1 MTTEQ
6 KIVSLLSQ
14 FKELG
19 IGQQIDYDKFYLYSL
34 ITHSTAIEGS
44 TVTEI
49 ENQLLFDEGI
59 SAKGRSMGEQLMN
72 LDLKAAYEQSI
83 TFAKSHSNIS
93 VEMLKRLSSIVLKN
107 TGTTYK
113 TALGEFSSA
122 NGDLRLL
129 NVTAGTG
136 GCSYM
141 NYSKVPTKLAE
152 LCERINNR
160 RKTLSETDIIECYK
174 LSFDAHYQL
183 VTIHPWADGN
193 GRMSR
198 LLMNQLQFEFGIV
211 PTNINKDRKAE
222 YIEVLV
228 ATRESDDLE
237 LFRNF
242 MFDEHIRNLEQMIHN
257 YQTSIANDNINID
270 KDVLVNVRQN
280 VPVNL
285 TDREH
290 RIIELIA
297 GDESITIL
305 QLANIL
311 NVNERTIRRDIT
323 TLKERGVL
331 ARVGAD
337 KNGIWKINR

>member
-1 MTTEQ
+1 MTREQ
-6 KIVSLLSQ
+6 KIASLLSQ

-19 IGQQIDYDKFYLYSL
+19 IDQQIDYDKFYLYSL

-59 SAKGRSMGEQLMN
+59 SAKGRSITEQLMN

-83 TFAKSHSNIS
+83 AFAKSHADIS
-93 VEMLKRLSSIVLKN
+93 VEMLKKLSSIVLKN

-113 TALGEFSSA
+113 TALGEFSST

-129 NVTAGTG
+129 NVTAGAG
-136 GCSYM
+136 GRSYM

-152 LCERINNR
+152 LCESINQR
-160 RKTLSETDIIECYK
+160 RKALAKTDIIECYK
-174 LSFDAHYQL
+174 LSFDAHFHL

-193 GRMSR
+193 GRMTR
-198 LLMNQLQFEFGIV
+198 LLMNQLQFEFSII

-222 YIEVLV
+222 YIEALIG
-228 ATRESDDLE
+228 TREHDDIE

-257 YQTSIANDNINID
+257 YQASIEDDGIATD
-270 KDVLVNVRQN
+270 KDVRVNVRPN
-280 VPVNL
+280 VRVNL
-285 TDREH
+285 SSRENK
-290 RIIELIA
+290 IIELVA
-297 GDESITIL
+297 DDETLTII
-305 QLANIL
+305 QLANAL
-311 NVNERTIRRDIT
+311 DVNERTIRRDIAA
-323 TLKERGVL
+323 LKERGVL
-331 ARVGAD
+331 ARIGAD
-337 KNGIWKINR
+337 KNGVWKIID